1 MSKFIIDIED
11 DIGDYEAIYA
21 LLDVIALGKI
31 SKNNTMYCYHT
42 EMYNGINVTAIEKT
56 KNGKSDKF
64 IIHLNKPKK
73 K

>member
-11 DIGDYEAIYA
+11 DVGDYEAINA
-21 LLDVIALGKI
+21 LLDVIALGRI
-31 SKNNTMYCYHT
+31 FKNNTMYCHHT
-42 EMYNGINVTAIEKT
+42 EIYNGINVTAIERT
-56 KNGKSDKF
+56 KDGKSDKF

>member
-1 MSKFIIDIED
+1 MSKIIIEIKD

-31 SKNNTMYCYHT
+31 SNSETMYCYHT
-42 EMYNGINVTAIEKT
+42 EMYNGIHVSIVNK
-56 KNGKSDKF
+56 KNAKSLKF
-64 IIHLNKPKK
+64 IIHLNKPKIK